1 MSAATSA
8 APAEARHPVRRV
20 AVIGAG
26 TIGASWAAH
35 FLAHGLDVVVSDPA
49 PGAAAHTQH
58 LIDGAWPVLQALG
71 TVKGDPKGWRFE
83 PDPVKAV
90 EGVDFVQENAP
101 ERYEVKRKLLP
112 LIDAVLP
119 KEVVI
124 ASSSSGLLVTRFS
137 EGCRFPERCVIGHP
151 FNPPHLIPLVEVVG
165 GKKASRAAIDA
176 AMAFYKAVGK
186 RPIEIRK
193 EVTGHVANRLQAA
206 LWREAIYL
214 VQEGVA
220 SVEDIDAAVTEGPGL
235 RWALMGPHMTFNLGG
250 GQGGLAHFMDHLL
263 PAVET
268 WWADLGTPKMTEAL
282 QHKLVEGVNAEAGGR
297 SMTEL
302 AHWRDKLLTDILTLR
317 AAAAVDA
324 EAEAADARL
333 DEALEETFPASDPVS
348 VTRQPPEEDIEGDPS
363 AER

>member
-1 MSAATSA
+1 MSHA
-8 APAEARHPVRRV
+8 APQAASSPHAPVRRV
-20 AVIGAG
+20 AVVGAG

-49 PGAAAHTQH
+49 PGAAEHTQH

-71 TVKGDPKGWRFE
+71 TAQGDPRGWRFE

-90 EGVDFVQENAP
+90 AGVDFVQENAP

-119 KEVVI
+119 PEVVI

-165 GKKASRAAIDA
+165 GKHASRAAIDR
-176 AMAFYKAVGK
+176 AMAFYAAIGK
-186 RPIEIRK
+186 RPIEIKK

-220 SVEDIDAAVTEGPGL
+220 SVADIDAAVSEGPGL

-250 GQGGLAHFMDHLL
+250 GQGGLAHFMAHLL

-268 WWADLGTPKMTEAL
+268 WWADLGTPVMTPEL
-282 QHKLVEGVNAEAGGR
+282 QRTLVEGVKAEADGR
-297 SMTEL
+297 TMTEL
-302 AHWRDKLLTDILTLR
+302 AHWRDQLLTQIITLR
-317 AAAAVDA
+317 AATAADA
-324 EAEAADARL
+324 ERAAADARL
-333 DEALEETFPASDPVS
+333 EEALEETFPGSDPVS
-348 VTRQPPEEDIEGDPS
+348 VTRQPPEADIEGDPS